1 MKSEREKKGGS
12 SIRRQTMRGMMWD
25 GGRLRD
31 SERKR
36 HIIPFLKV
44 IRTFI
49 KKFGKGKALTNT
61 SHLSLSGSPPPPP
74 QNLQH
79 RMCVSVCVCVWLC
92 VTVCVAAPQ
101 TACHTAPSWPC
112 WWWAGRRQRWH
123 PAGWPGESRPGLA
136 DDWSPP
142 HRWPG
147 RTEMLSEEGE
157 KEGGR
162 RGELRKGKKVRLMV
176 SAGGSSVKEGV

>member
-61 SHLSLSGSPPPPP
+61 SHLSLSGSPPPPKTSSIE
-74 QNLQH
+74 
-79 RMCVSVCVCVWLC
+79 CVSLFVCVCDCVWLC
-92 VTVCVAAPQ
+92 VSP
-101 TACHTAPSWPC
+101 HL
-112 WWWAGRRQRWH
+112 RQH
-123 PAGWPGESRPGLA
+123 AILPPPGHADGEQVVDRGGILQAGLA
-136 DDWSPP
+136 RVGLVWQTTD
-142 HRWPG
+142 HRLTAGLDEQRCWV
-147 RTEMLSEEGE
+147 
-157 KEGGR
+157 
-162 RGELRKGKKVRLMV
+162 RKGKR
-176 SAGGSSVKEGV
+176 KEEEEEN